1 MRRPRRLVIVQGHP
15 DPAGGHFCHALA
27 DAYAEGAQE
36 AGHPVTRIDVA
47 KLSFPWLA
55 TKEAFETGP
64 LPDVLRPAQE
74 AIGEVDHLC
83 IVYPLWLGTLPAV
96 LKAFLE
102 QVFRPGFAFVL
113 GERRWRRP
121 LKGKSARIVVTMG
134 MPVLF
139 YRWYFGAHGLKS
151 LEGGILGFCGI
162 GPIRESLFGMIDAV
176 GPSRRAQWLAR
187 MRRCGAA
194 GR

>member
-1 MRRPRRLVIVQGHP
+1 MARLVVIQGHP
-15 DPAGGHFCHALA
+15 DAGGQHLCHALA
-27 DAYAEGAQE
+27 DAYAQGAEQ
-36 AGHPVTRIDVA
+36 AGHAVTRIDVA
-47 KLSFPWLA
+47 GLEFPWLR
-55 TKEAFETGP
+55 TKKAFETGP

-74 AIGEVDHLC
+74 AIGRAEHLC

-102 QVFRPGFAFVL
+102 QVFRPGFAL
-113 GERRWRRP
+113 AIGDHTWRRP

-151 LEGGILGFCGI
+151 LERSILGFCGI
-162 GPIRESLFGMIDAV
+162 GPIRASLFGMIDAA
-176 GPSRRAQWLAR
+176 SAAKRAGWLATMQR
-187 MRRCGAA
+187 LG
-194 GR
+194 GRAR

>member
-1 MRRPRRLVIVQGHP
+1 LARLAIIQGHP
-15 DPAGGHFCHALA
+15 DAAGHHLCHALA
-27 DAYAEGAQE
+27 DAYAQGAEQ
-36 AGHPVTRIDVA
+36 AGHAVARIDVTT
-47 KLSFPWLA
+47 LEFPWLR

-64 LPDVLRPAQE
+64 LPDMLRPAQE
-74 AIGEVDHLC
+74 AIGQADHLC
-83 IVYPLWLGTLPAV
+83 IVYPLWLGTLPAI

-102 QVFRPGFAFVL
+102 QVFRPGFAFAI
-113 GERRWRRP
+113 GERTWRRP

-151 LEGGILGFCGI
+151 LERSILGFCGI
-162 GPIRESLFGMIDAV
+162 RPIPESLFGMIDAA
-176 GPSRRAQWLAR
+176 SAAKRAGWLET
-187 MRRCGAA
+187 MRRLGGQ